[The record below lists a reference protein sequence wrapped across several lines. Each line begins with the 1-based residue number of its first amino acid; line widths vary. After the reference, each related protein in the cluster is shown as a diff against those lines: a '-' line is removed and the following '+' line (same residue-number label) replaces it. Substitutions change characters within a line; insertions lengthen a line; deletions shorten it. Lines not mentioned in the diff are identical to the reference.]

1 MKQWGPRKSTLVR
14 LIELLNENIMKVNQT
29 LSRLRNNEIV
39 VGVALQQYRSTE
51 IPRLLAAVGFDY
63 LFIDSEHGGF
73 SLETVQDLIIAS
85 NQSGITP
92 FVRVGEMLYSLVTR
106 VLDVGAQGIIFP
118 RVESASALAEA
129 ISWMKY
135 PPYGTRGF
143 GFMAPQL
150 DYEQLSMPDIM
161 EHLNAQTMVIVQFET
176 ALSIEKCDELLAVPG
191 IDVAMVGPTDL
202 SISLGVPGEFEHPK
216 ILEAIRVF
224 VAACE
229 RHGVVPGIHCRNCEM
244 ALPWLKRGMRFLGCG
259 SEHGMMLEKARDT
272 MTEVRTAM
280 SELTT
285 TSGIV

>member
-1 MKQWGPRKSTLVR
+1 
-14 LIELLNENIMKVNQT
+14 MKVNLT
-29 LSRLRNNEIV
+29 KSRLMNNEV
-39 VGVALQQYRSTE
+39 VFGIALQQYRSTE

-73 SLETVQDLIIAS
+73 SLETVQDFVVAS

-92 FVRVGEMLYSLVTR
+92 FVRVGEMLYSHVTR

-118 RVESASALAEA
+118 RVECASQLREA

-135 PPYGTRGF
+135 PPHGTRGF

-150 DYEQLSMPDIM
+150 DYKQYSLPEIM
-161 EHLNAQTMVIVQFET
+161 ENLNAQTMVIVQFET
-176 ALSIEKCDELLAVPG
+176 ALSIERCDELLTVPG

-202 SISLGVPGEFEHPK
+202 SISLGVPGEFDHPK
-216 ILEAIRVF
+216 ILEAIDVF

-229 RHGVVPGIHCRNCEM
+229 RHGVVPGIHCRDCKM
-244 ALPWLKRGMRFLGCG
+244 AMPWLQRGMRLIGCG

-272 MTEVRTAM
+272 MCEIRTAV
-280 SELTT
+280 SDLVSTAV
-285 TSGIV
+285 SA

>member
-1 MKQWGPRKSTLVR
+1 
-14 LIELLNENIMKVNQT
+14 MKVNRT
-29 LSRLRNNEIV
+29 KSRLHDNEVV

-51 IPRLLAAVGFDY
+51 LPRLFAAVGFDY

-73 SLETVQDLIIAS
+73 SLETVQDLVVAS

-118 RVESASALAEA
+118 RVESASLLEEA

-135 PPYGTRGF
+135 PPRGTRGF

-150 DYEQLSMPDIM
+150 GYEQLPMPEIM
-161 EHLNAQTMVIVQFET
+161 EHLNNQTMVIVQFESEI
-176 ALSIEKCDELLAVPG
+176 SIDKCDELLAVPG

-202 SISLGVPGEFEHPK
+202 SISLGVPGEFEHPR
-216 ILEAIRVF
+216 ILEAVKVF
-224 VAACE
+224 VEACE
-229 RHGVVPGIHCRNCEM
+229 RHGVVPGIHCRDWKM
-244 ALPWLKRGMRFLGCG
+244 AMPWLRRGMRFLGCG
-259 SEHGMMLEKARDT
+259 SEHGMMLAKARDT
-272 MTEVRTAM
+272 IAEFKFAV

-285 TSGIV
+285 SVGD